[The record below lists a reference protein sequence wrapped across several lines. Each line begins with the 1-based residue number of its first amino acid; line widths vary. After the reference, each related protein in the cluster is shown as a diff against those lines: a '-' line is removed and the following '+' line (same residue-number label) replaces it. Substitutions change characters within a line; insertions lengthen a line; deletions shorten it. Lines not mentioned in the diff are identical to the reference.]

1 MCVSGRK
8 KERGQLTTGEISI
21 SYVCLCVRVCVC
33 VCVCVFRI
41 RPTLQS
47 ELAFEKMIFHKTQRS
62 QPRGEPD
69 VQLLDN
75 SLLVFKFIADLQFYA
90 VAGKSMNELV
100 LASVLVGF
108 TECTP
113 SPSSRYSC
121 GNDAH
126 SVCMYI
132 LLLLLLSHQRERL
145 TR

>member
-1 MCVSGRK
+1 MCVGQE
-8 KERGQLTTGEISI
+8 ERERSADDWRNIDF
-21 SYVCLCVRVCVC
+21 LCVLVCVRVC

-132 LLLLLLSHQRERL
+132 LLLLSRQRERD
-145 TR
+145 

>member
-1 MCVSGRK
+1 MCVGQE
-8 KERGQLTTGEISI
+8 ERERSADDWRNIDF
-21 SYVCLCVRVCVC
+21 LCVLVCVRVC

-113 SPSSRYSC
+113 SPSSRYSS

-132 LLLLLLSHQRERL
+132 LLLLLSRQRERD
-145 TR
+145 

>member
-1 MCVSGRK
+1 MCVGQE
-8 KERGQLTTGEISI
+8 ERERSADDWRNIDF
-21 SYVCLCVRVCVC
+21 LCVLVCVRVC

>member
-1 MCVSGRK
+1 M
-8 KERGQLTTGEISI
+8 
-21 SYVCLCVRVCVC
+21 C

-113 SPSSRYSC
+113 SPSSRYSS

-126 SVCMYI
+126 SVCMYT
-132 LLLLLLSHQRERL
+132 LLLLLSRQRERD
-145 TR
+145 